1 MNRVLIITAR
11 VARADT
17 GLLRSAIVGGCA
29 FALILAKMPLG
40 L

>member
-11 VARADT
+11 VASGDADI
-17 GLLRSAIVGGCA
+17 LRSAIVGGCA
-29 FALILAKMPLG
+29 LALILAKVPLG